1 MAEKLGN
8 GLGVDVLLLIVLALA
23 GMPVNAAPTAPPS
36 AAPAQATIASDRADT
51 VERDPLETRAL
62 LEPELV
68 LHDVVPAI
76 RNARIANDHRRLALL
91 YLAQANACRVVADWN
106 CQREAGIQARAA
118 AQLAEAPQL
127 EARGLIAEGRARIAM
142 QDYTRG
148 ERLLGEAEVKLKA
161 APHPELLA
169 DVYLAYSSMS
179 YSLGKHAL
187 AEQYAQ
193 RGLALLGEGEGL
205 TIQARLQRNLARAL
219 SQTGRIDEAS
229 KALAE
234 ATRLAERLS
243 DPKLGAE
250 LYLEAARLA
259 RIAGDLPTQRLNGQR
274 ILTLAERLKN
284 SQLAGLGH
292 EVLGLAAADA
302 GDEGVAL
309 RELQAAQRS
318 FRSLDLVS
326 DELRVLREL
335 VGFLLREHPSS
346 PDLPPLFERFLK
358 LDSTLVQL
366 ERAQAADDFDA
377 RLKYAERENEVQR
390 LQAESTLERER
401 AKALAESNRLS
412 RTLMALGILTL
423 GVLAVFFV
431 VQRRSNRRLRGVLA
445 RLGDSELEYRTLAEN
460 SSDLVVRMQF
470 DGRRLYVSPSTRELL
485 GFEPSELMQPRWE
498 LVHPDD
504 RERLRQAIEQLGRD
518 GGSITVVYRAQH
530 RHGHYVWIEAL
541 ARRVAGPD
549 GQPEIL
555 YTGRDVST
563 RVRAEQALA
572 AIQARL
578 RAVTDNIPAMI
589 AHVDTQERYTFANG
603 HSGRIL
609 STDPDSV
616 LGRTVREVR
625 GEAIYSEI
633 KSRIATA
640 LRGERVTFEGQAEV
654 KGQIYHY
661 QTSYVP
667 DVAADGKVQGFF
679 SFIFDITQLKNAER
693 ELERQ
698 ARIDDLTAVA
708 NRRYFDERLVS
719 GIARGRRA
727 GTPIALLYLD
737 IDHFKAIND
746 GRGHAAG
753 DQVLREFARRLK
765 SSVRET
771 DLVARIGG
779 DEFVVLVEGAESS
792 AGVQALAAKLVHAI
806 EAPFELPGGPLRVGT
821 SVGVGYSRRSANA
834 DRLLAAADQALYQAK
849 DAGRSTWRAVEI
861 D

>member
-1 MAEKLGN
+1 MAARGGK
-8 GLGVDVLLLIVLALA
+8 GLGVSALLLIVLAWA
-23 GMPVNAAPTAPPS
+23 GTPATATPPT
-36 AAPAQATIASDRADT
+36 AAPAAPASASRADT

-62 LEPELV
+62 LEPEAV
-68 LHDVVPAI
+68 LHEVVPAI

-106 CQREAGIQARAA
+106 CQREAGLQARAEA
-118 AQLAEAPQL
+118 RQANAPQL
-127 EARGLIAEGRARIAM
+127 EARGLIAESRARIAM

-148 ERLLGEAEVKLKA
+148 ERLLGEAEVLLKA
-161 APHPELLA
+161 SPQPELLA
-169 DVYLAYSSMS
+169 DVFLAYSSMS

-187 AEQYAQ
+187 AAQYAE
-193 RGLALLGEGEGL
+193 RGLALLAEGEGL
-205 TIQARLQRNLARAL
+205 TMQARLQRNLARAL
-219 SQTGRIDEAS
+219 SQTGRIDEAGD
-229 KALAE
+229 ALAE

-259 RIAGDLPTQRLNGQR
+259 RIAGDQTTQRVNGER
-274 ILTLAERLKN
+274 ILVLADRLKN

-302 GDEGVAL
+302 GDGDTAL
-309 RELQAAQRS
+309 RELRAAQQS
-318 FRSLDLVS
+318 FRSLELVS

-335 VGFLLREHPSS
+335 VGFLLRERPSS
-346 PDLPPLFERFLK
+346 ADLPPLFERFLA
-358 LDSTLVQL
+358 LDNTLAQN

-377 RLKYAERENEVQR
+377 RLKYAERENEILR
-390 LQAESTLERER
+390 LQAETTLAGERER
-401 AKALAESNRLS
+401 ALAESNRLS

-423 GVLAVFFV
+423 IVLAVFFV
-431 VQRRSNRRLRGVLA
+431 VQRRSHRRLQGVLA
-445 RLGDSELEYRTLAEN
+445 KLGESELQYRTLAEN

-485 GFEPSELMQPRWE
+485 GFEPEELMQPRWE

-504 RERLRQAIEQLGRD
+504 RERLRQAIEALARD
-518 GGSITVVYRAQH
+518 GGSTTVVYRAQH

-541 ARRVAGPD
+541 ARRVTGPE
-549 GQPEIL
+549 GLPEIL
-555 YTGRDVST
+555 YTGRDIST

-589 AHVDTQERYTFANG
+589 AHIDTQERYTFANG

-609 STDPDSV
+609 SKLPDAV
-616 LGRTVREVR
+616 IGRTVREVR

-633 KSRIATA
+633 KGHIAAA

-654 KGQIYHY
+654 DGQTRHY

-667 DVAADGKVQGFF
+667 DVGADGKVQGYF
-679 SFIFDITQLKNAER
+679 SFIFDITQLKTAER

-698 ARIDDLTAVA
+698 ARIDGLTGVA
-708 NRRYFDERLVS
+708 NRRYFDERLAS
-719 GIARGRRA
+719 GVARGRRSGA
-727 GTPIALLYLD
+727 PIALLYLD
-737 IDHFKAIND
+737 IDRFKAIND
-746 GRGHAAG
+746 GRGHAGG

-765 SSVRET
+765 SNVREG

-779 DEFVVLVEGAESS
+779 DEFVVLVEGAESL
-792 AGVQALAAKLVHAI
+792 AGVQALAAKLLRAI
-806 EAPFELPGGPLRVGT
+806 ESPFELPGGPLAVGT
-821 SVGVGYSRRSANA
+821 SIGLAYSRRSVNA
-834 DRLLAAADQALYQAK
+834 DRLLTAADQALYLAK
-849 DAGRSTWRAVEI
+849 DAGRATWRAVEL